1 MFQRKT
7 LQKCMSSMYVDPIFK
22 EVIKETFSKVGYIM
36 CDNFFKPEMIEVL
49 SNEIFSNRLNWDIK
63 GPLNKR

>member
-1 MFQRKT
+1 MLEKSV
-7 LQKCMSSMYVDPIFK
+7 SSIYIDPVFK

-36 CDNFFKPEMIEVL
+36 CDNFFKPEMIKVL
-49 SNEIFSNRLNWDIK
+49 SNEIFSNLLNWDIK